1 MRTAAGKNKK
11 KMSKVTS
18 PRITR
23 RQGVDLLKNADLLGL
38 GMMADEVRKKLHP
51 RGRVSFI
58 IDRNINYTNVCINK
72 CTFCAFYRGKD
83 DPDAYVLSRRRLFN
97 KIRETIDQGGTQ
109 ILIQGG
115 LHPDLDLAYYVD
127 LLKAIKSKF
136 NIHVHGFS
144 PPEICYMA
152 DGMGFSL
159 RKTILTL
166 MEAGLD
172 SIPGGGA
179 EILSD
184 RIREQ
189 ISPKKIGTT
198 RWLNVMEEAHKLG
211 MKTTATM
218 MFGSVEG
225 PEDIIEHLDA
235 VRKLQDKTGGFTA
248 FIPWSFQPGNTELQG
263 AGGRGQGT
271 GDKSEKAGKR
281 GSGEVGKQESEK
293 TGLQDTSALPD
304 FRSSGLQTAT
314 AVDYLRVL
322 ALSRVYLDN
331 VPNIQASWVTQGLK
345 MAQVALRFGANDFG
359 STMLE
364 ENVVAAAGV
373 KYRVSVQDILHAI
386 HSAGFKPVQRDMH
399 YNVIN
404 DKFQMSNIK

>member
-1 MRTAAGKNKK
+1 MPVSMKK
-11 KMSKVTS
+11 KSRPS

-23 RQGVDLLKNADLLGL
+23 KQGLNLLKNADVLGI
-38 GMMADEVRKKLHP
+38 GMMADDVRKKLHP
-51 RGRVSFI
+51 AGKVSFI

-72 CTFCAFYRGKD
+72 CTFCAFYREKD
-83 DPDAYVLSRRRLFN
+83 EPEAYVLSRRNLFH
-97 KIRETIDQGGTQ
+97 KIRETIEQGGTQ

-115 LHPDLDLAYYVD
+115 LHPDLDIAYYVD
-127 LLKAIKSKF
+127 LLKAIKKRF
-136 NIHVHGFS
+136 KIHVHGFS

-152 DGMGFSL
+152 DRAGL
-159 RKTILTL
+159 TLKKTIKVL

-184 RIREQ
+184 RVREQ

-218 MFGSVEG
+218 MFGSIEG
-225 PEDIIEHLDA
+225 PEDIIEHLEA
-235 VRKLQDKTGGFTA
+235 IRRLQDRTNGFTA
-248 FIPWSFQPGNTELQG
+248 FIPWSFQPGNTALGEQSG
-263 AGGRGQGT
+263 
-271 GDKSEKAGKR
+271 EAGKR
-281 GSGEVGKQESEK
+281 GSEK
-293 TGLQDTSALPD
+293 TRLKKTSALPD
-304 FRSSGLQTAT
+304 FRTSALHSAT

-373 KYRVSVQDILHAI
+373 KYRVSIQDILHAI
-386 HSAGFKPVQRDMH
+386 SSAGFKPVQRDMY
-399 YNVIN
+399 YNIIN
-404 DKFQMSNIK
+404 DKFQSPNNK